1 MLKTTQDGEKN
12 TQCCTKDMGP
22 NLKKL
27 KTGVFTRTRLNTNS
41 PSSRTTPLAGA
52 SSRLGDIPYMEVAS
66 TLKNPSTIPIA
77 GASSRST
84 DIPHME
90 AAGASTNP
98 STTPTDGTSSRSSD
112 IPHMEDDGT
121 STNPCTTPADG
132 AFLQIEDAPHIE
144 QVGSEGPSN
153 MYSFLIFLFSNSF
166 NVLAPILQQ
175 IPNLD
180 YVYRVIF
187 RANSDGQKKRKTSV
201 RRTNPKKESPNTND
215 ESNFFLSAVQGNS

>member
-144 QVGSEGPSN
+144 QVGLIVMVRRKEKLVLEGPILRKRALTR
-153 MYSFLIFLFSNSF
+153 MMRAIFFSLQSKETLE
-166 NVLAPILQQ
+166 LA
-175 IPNLD
+175 
-180 YVYRVIF
+180 
-187 RANSDGQKKRKTSV
+187 
-201 RRTNPKKESPNTND
+201 
-215 ESNFFLSAVQGNS
+215 

>member
-153 MYSFLIFLFSNSF
+153 M
-166 NVLAPILQQ
+166 
-175 IPNLD
+175 
-180 YVYRVIF
+180 
-187 RANSDGQKKRKTSV
+187 ANSDGQKKRKTSV